1 MLNRE
6 TGEVTC
12 DYCGE
17 PLGNYLTG
25 DFYKLIRLKYCPTC
39 KQKKKN
45 RQDWRTAQKDCRN
58 RRRKKLKEQKITIE
72 ELMKIVVLLKEQN
85 KLLRRGQEGR
95 NEETQKH
102 DS

>member
-25 DFYKLIRLKYCPTC
+25 DFYKLIRLKYCPIC
-39 KQKKKN
+39 KQKKN
-45 RQDWRTAQKDCRN
+45 RQDWRAAQKDCRN
-58 RRRKKLKEQKITIE
+58 RRRKKLKEQEITIE